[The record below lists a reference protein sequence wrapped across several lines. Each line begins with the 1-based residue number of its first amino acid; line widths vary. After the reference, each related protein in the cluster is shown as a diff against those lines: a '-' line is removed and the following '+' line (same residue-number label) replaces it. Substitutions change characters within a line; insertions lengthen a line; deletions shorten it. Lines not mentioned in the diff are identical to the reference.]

1 MFVPLGVDS
10 QSGHQHQVVA
20 DVQTVDLNDQ
30 EIQLGEVRP
39 HPLGQPLGGQRY
51 EPARRRRFR
60 GAVPD
65 GDRQIALGKPHGA
78 AELARRDVDQHQ
90 VHGPAAKPVLGLGRC
105 PGRQLDFLALV
116 AAYPRAMHGNPA
128 AVKADLSLGQAPTVT
143 DPAFAPAM
151 RGAGKLLCVLTQHS
165 LEGSDAGRQAEALE
179 RALHT
184 LPSRFK
190 AWGKRNPCRCG
201 NLRHGVALLCGFVT
215 PSLAAQGGQRLLPY
229 FNISR
234 DIPIVVNHKVM
245 RLMKE
250 HGLTVQPR
258 RRYVVTTDSDHDGPI
273 FPNLAKE
280 VTPTGP
286 NQLWVADITYIAIAR
301 GFVYLAA
308 ILDAWSR
315 RVIGYAVGA

>member
-1 MFVPLGVDS
+1 
-10 QSGHQHQVVA
+10 
-20 DVQTVDLNDQ
+20 
-30 EIQLGEVRP
+30 
-39 HPLGQPLGGQRY
+39 
-51 EPARRRRFR
+51 
-60 GAVPD
+60 
-65 GDRQIALGKPHGA
+65 
-78 AELARRDVDQHQ
+78 
-90 VHGPAAKPVLGLGRC
+90 
-105 PGRQLDFLALV
+105 
-116 AAYPRAMHGNPA
+116 MHGNPA

-234 DIPIVVNHKVM
+234 DIPD
-245 RLMKE
+245 
-250 HGLTVQPR
+250 G
-258 RRYVVTTDSDHDGPI
+258 DS
-273 FPNLAKE
+273 ASRCSR
-280 VTPTGP
+280 
-286 NQLWVADITYIAIAR
+286 QYWDIRASEI
-301 GFVYLAA
+301 
-308 ILDAWSR
+308 
-315 RVIGYAVGA
+315 